1 MLIEG
6 GVERG
11 IKEEVPS
18 GPLFVIWHVT
28 GAGVNAMFTKSW
40 LNAGLDGSDFVCGIH
55 QKLKRVNNIGRHS
68 ALCSLRRKRM

>member
-28 GAGVNAMFTKSW
+28 GAGVNAMFIKSW
-40 LNAGLDGSDFVCGIH
+40 LNARLNGGDLLAVFAKS
-55 QKLKRVNNIGRHS
+55 
-68 ALCSLRRKRM
+68 